1 MKGVILAG
9 GTGSRL
15 FPSTKVTNKHLL
27 PVFDRPMIHYPIQT
41 LKDSGVRD
49 ILIITSAINAGD
61 FLRLLGSG
69 SELGVNLTYKVQDGS
84 GGIAQALSLAESYAG
99 GDSIAMILAD
109 NIFESDFAEDVM
121 NFRSGARIFIKKVED
136 PERFGVVEIDE
147 VGLVRSIEE
156 KPTLPKSDT
165 VQTGFFLYDGRV
177 FDLIREIQPSDR
189 GELEIT
195 DVNKLY
201 LERGE
206 LSASI
211 IHGMWCD
218 AGTHDSLLEAS
229 ILAQEA
235 FDPARVK
242 QRKAERLVESTPV
255 NNTVGV
261 TIGVATHNSEKYLE
275 PCLRSLLSQTHENS
289 EIVVF
294 DNASTDDTL
303 KILEEKFPEIQVI
316 ESEKNVGFAR
326 AHNEIIRN
334 TQSEFYACVNI
345 DTIFEQNFISE
356 LVRAIQEKPSLGA
369 AGGKLKFW
377 DFEAFEEG
385 ADSEGKTNFIDT
397 VGIRILRSHRFEDIG
412 QGEIDCG
419 QFDDEKKIFGIS
431 GSAALYRRE
440 ALNDVAFKNNRDEKE
455 YFDESMFMYK
465 EDVDLA
471 YRLQWAGWKAV
482 LAPLAVG
489 YHDRTVSVRGT
500 SAMSI
505 IKNRLKKTRRV
516 NRRSFL
522 NHRILLQ
529 KNFSPSFSLGTQSA
543 TKFYNFKVFLYVL
556 IFETELLGTWW
567 KIFRMRK
574 HINAWRK
581 AMPRRV
587 SQAEIEKLME
597 R

>member
-27 PVFDRPMIHYPIQT
+27 PVFDRPMIHYPVQT

-49 ILIITSAINAGD
+49 ILIITSATNAGD
-61 FLRLLGSG
+61 FLRLMGSG
-69 SELGVNLTYKVQDGS
+69 NDLGVNLTYKVQDGS
-84 GGIAQALSLAESYAG
+84 GGIAQALSLAESFAG
-99 GDSIAMILAD
+99 NDSIAMMLAD

-121 NFRSGARIFIKKVED
+121 NFRSGARIFVKKVDD

-156 KPTLPKSDT
+156 KPTLPKADT
-165 VQTGFFLYDGRV
+165 VQSGFFLYDSNV
-177 FDLIREIQPSDR
+177 FNLIREIQPSDR

-218 AGTHDSLLEAS
+218 AGTHESLLEAS

-235 FDPARVK
+235 FDPERVR
-242 QRKAERLVESTPV
+242 QRKAERLVEAIPAQKTI
-255 NNTVGV
+255 GI
-261 TIGVATHNSEKYLE
+261 TIGVVTHNSEKYVE
-275 PCLRSLLSQTHENS
+275 ACLTSLLNQTHENA
-289 EIVVF
+289 EIVIY

-303 KILEEKFPEIQVI
+303 KLLSEKFPQIRVI
-316 ESEKNVGFAR
+316 ESDKNVGFAR
-326 AHNEIIRN
+326 AHNEILRN
-334 TQSEFYACVNI
+334 TSSEFYACINI
-345 DTIFEQNFISE
+345 DTLFEQNFVSE
-356 LVRAIQEKPSLGA
+356 LVRAIQEKPSFGV

-377 DFEAFEEG
+377 DFEAFAAG
-385 ADSEGKTNFIDT
+385 STSEGKTNFIDT

-440 ALNDVAFKNNRDEKE
+440 ALNDVSFENDRGEKE
-455 YFDESMFMYK
+455 FFDESMFMYK

-471 YRLQWAGWKAV
+471 YRLQWAGWKSA

-489 YHDRTVSVRGT
+489 YHDRTVSIRGT
-500 SAMSI
+500 SAMSL
-505 IKNRLKKTRRV
+505 IKNRLKKSRRV
-516 NRRSFL
+516 NRASFL
-522 NHRILLQ
+522 NHKILLQ
-529 KNFSPSFSLGTQSA
+529 KNFSPSFSMGTQSA
-543 TKFYNFKVFLYVL
+543 TKLYNFKVFLYIL
-556 IFETELLGTWW
+556 IFETELLGTWF

-574 HINAWRK
+574 RINAWRK